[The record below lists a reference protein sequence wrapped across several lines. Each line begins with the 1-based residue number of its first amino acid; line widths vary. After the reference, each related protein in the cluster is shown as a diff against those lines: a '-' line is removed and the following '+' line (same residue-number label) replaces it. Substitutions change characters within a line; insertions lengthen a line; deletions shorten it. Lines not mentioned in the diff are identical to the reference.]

1 MGQTRTI
8 TMKRLWQKHK
18 KKVYGASALLMF
30 LLMYGTIG
38 AVEYGSLPLYEGT
51 IRTIIFLTLWALFTY
66 LTQRDRADKDEII
79 AQMDKLE
86 NEEAE

>member
-51 IRTIIFLTLWALFTY
+51 IRTIIFLALWALFTY

>member
-1 MGQTRTI
+1 MGQARTI

-38 AVEYGSLPLYEGT
+38 AVECVTLPLYEGT
-51 IRTIIFLTLWALFTY
+51 IRSIIFLALWALFTY
-66 LTQRDRADKDEII
+66 LTQRDRADK
-79 AQMDKLE
+79 AE
-86 NEEAE
+86 N